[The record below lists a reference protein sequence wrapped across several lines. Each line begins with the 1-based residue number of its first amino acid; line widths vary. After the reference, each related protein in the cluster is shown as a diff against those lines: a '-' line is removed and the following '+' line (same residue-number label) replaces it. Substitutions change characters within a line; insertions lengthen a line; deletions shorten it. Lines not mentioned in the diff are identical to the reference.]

1 VLLTDRR
8 LVFLKTYNDKITTFS
23 TFCWSHC
30 RINFVSDFRLPHW
43 SLLNTAALTA
53 KSLCCC
59 EYSLV
64 CVSCYLR
71 DIYEYL
77 MSICLP

>member
-1 VLLTDRR
+1 MTR
-8 LVFLKTYNDKITTFS
+8 LRLSVRSVGRSY
-23 TFCWSHC
+23 C

-43 SLLNTAALTA
+43 SLSNTAALTA

-77 MSICLP
+77 